1 MSVEG
6 LPDWSSCRHRTQTSR
21 QTAAATQPVINIEG
35 EGVALG
41 PLRHDLIPTYTR
53 WRNDFV
59 VSRTL
64 DYVPGPYPREERE
77 AWWARA
83 NADTTSV
90 RFTVYERETGRP
102 IGIANLLNVDFRH
115 RTAGLG
121 LMIGETDCWGKG
133 YGTET
138 TRLLLDYAFT
148 VLCMQNVLL
157 HVYEFNMAARRS
169 YEKVGFREIG
179 RRRESH
185 WFNGRFWDEIAM
197 DILDIEFESPVLRA
211 LLEPEAPR
219 D

>member
-1 MSVEG
+1 M
-6 LPDWSSCRHRTQTSR
+6 
-21 QTAAATQPVINIEG
+21 TAAGTQPVINIEG

-90 RFTVYERETGRP
+90 RF
-102 IGIANLLNVDFRH
+102 I
-115 RTAGLG
+115 
-121 LMIGETDCWGKG
+121 
-133 YGTET
+133 
-138 TRLLLDYAFT
+138 DYAFT

-179 RRRESH
+179 RRRKSH

-197 DILDIEFESPVLRA
+197 DILDTEFESPVLRA